1 VASVRKGWAR
11 NPYALVEA
19 ALDTSLDWG
28 VLEATQRLG
37 PTLAL
42 KLRTSRYDALVRSA
56 TGANPVPTIL
66 HLFDR
71 MPVPGFD
78 SVRSALAEV
87 EKTYPDARTVIDAF
101 RQDDDGRR
109 ILDRIVPLL
118 TSIGRGGRGAASHL
132 TGDDAPGG
140 TPHAVGSPPPSQIDW
155 QARGPRGAEF
165 TAVEGMPA
173 VDFRDPVQGVIGD
186 CYLVAA
192 ISAVAWTDPQGWGN
206 RVLTAVA
213 PGGAADCQ
221 FEFNRLALPR
231 KWMPRSVTR
240 KLPFVASGAI
250 PYTRSRT
257 ATESWP
263 TLYEKAYLK
272 WVEPFILGEPSA
284 NDYQRLDQRTFPHA
298 ACAQLMGLGWSGNTG
313 NMTFSLV
320 VDAVRQHCTPPTQ
333 PVGADYTSSVSH
345 VPLTAWTFDGDD
357 RKYPTVENEFTVESQ
372 LVADHAY
379 AVLGWCGNAAGEKW
393 ILVRNPWGRNPVHA
407 GYFKGTQ
414 GASANERLW
423 LTGRNEPSLAEVRLN
438 DDGVFGVPAA
448 LFSKC
453 FKAVAWAP

>member
-1 VASVRKGWAR
+1 MTVREGWAR
-11 NPYALVEA
+11 NPYALAEA
-19 ALDTSLDWG
+19 AFGTSAFNWG
-28 VLEATQRLG
+28 ILEARQQLG
-37 PTLAL
+37 PRLARD
-42 KLRTSRYDALVRSA
+42 LRTSRYNTLVRSA
-56 TGANPVPTIL
+56 TRANPVPSIL

-71 MPVPGFD
+71 MPARGYN
-78 SVRSALAEV
+78 SVDSALDAV
-87 EKTYPDARTVIDAF
+87 EETYPDARTVIDAF
-101 RQDDDGRR
+101 RRDDVGRR
-109 ILDRIVPLL
+109 ILDRVVPLMAR
-118 TSIGRGGRGAASHL
+118 IGRGSDGLIPRTRG
-132 TGDDAPGG
+132 GDEPGG
-140 TPHAVGSPPPSQIDW
+140 TPHPVGSPPPSQIDW
-155 QARGPRGAEF
+155 QLRGPRGAGF
-165 TAVEGMPA
+165 TEVEGMPA

-231 KWMPRSVTR
+231 TWMPSSVTR
-240 KLPFVASGAI
+240 KLPFTNSGAV

-257 ATESWP
+257 AAESWP

-313 NMTFSLV
+313 NMTFGLV
-320 VDAVRQHCTPPTQ
+320 IDAVQDHCTQPTQ
-333 PVGADYTSSVSH
+333 PDGADYTSSVSH
-345 VPLTAWTFDGDD
+345 VPLTAWTFDSDD
-357 RKYPTVENEFTVESQ
+357 PEYPAVEDEFTVESQ

-379 AVLGWCGNAAGEKW
+379 TVLGWCGNAAGEKW

-407 GYFKGTQ
+407 GFFKGTQ

-438 DDGVFGVPAA
+438 DGGVFGVPAA
-448 LFSKC
+448 LFSRC